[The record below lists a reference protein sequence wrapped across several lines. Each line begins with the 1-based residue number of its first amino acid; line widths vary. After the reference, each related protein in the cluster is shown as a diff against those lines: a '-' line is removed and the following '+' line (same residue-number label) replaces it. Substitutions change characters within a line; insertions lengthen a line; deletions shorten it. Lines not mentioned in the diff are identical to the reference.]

1 VALAKN
7 GVHLAQH
14 FALHLEANICEKFYL
29 YVCIWERQQQSYL
42 PL

>member
-14 FALHLEANICEKFYL
+14 FALHLEANICENFK
-29 YVCIWERQQQSYL
+29 CM
-42 PL
+42 